1 MTNESIL
8 MAIESMC
15 DDIATNPDANDNYK
29 RAEAIMALAIS
40 GNTLPR
46 VRHCDDCETEPTTN
60 ITLPKPGTH
69 FKYKFGD
76 NEIEFIALN
85 AEQGGLL
92 AVAAQTLPDEMA
104 FDKDDCNDW
113 RSSSLRKYL
122 NTEHIKNFDEGD
134 LLPIVSD
141 LMADNG
147 MKDYGTCEDKLA
159 ILSDAHY
166 RAYREYIPEYDKAFV
181 WSITPWS
188 CLPTYAYGE
197 RVVSSS
203 PGSISS
209 HIASN
214 TYGVAPAC
222 IFNPK
227 IFK

>member
-1 MTNESIL
+1 MNESIL

-29 RAEAIMALAIS
+29 RAEAIMALTIS
-40 GNTLPR
+40 GNMLPR
-46 VRHCDDCETEPTTN
+46 EAAGKECSDDCEQEPTTN
-60 ITLPKPGTH
+60 IALPKPGTH
-69 FKYKFGD
+69 FDYKGM
-76 NEIEFIALN
+76 EFIALN

-113 RSSSLRKYL
+113 RSSTLREYL
-122 NTEHIKNFDEGD
+122 NKEYIKNFNDED
-134 LLPIVSD
+134 LLPFVSD
-141 LMADNG
+141 LTADDG

-166 RAYREYIPEYDKAFV
+166 RTYREYIPEYEKTFV

-188 CLPTYAYGE
+188 CFPAIAYYE
-197 RVVSSS
+197 RVVHSRT
-203 PGSISS
+203 GNI
-209 HIASN
+209 IYYNASN

-227 IFK
+227 IFE

>member
-1 MTNESIL
+1 MNESIL

-29 RAEAIMALAIS
+29 RAEAIMALTIS
-40 GNTLPR
+40 GNMLPR
-46 VRHCDDCETEPTTN
+46 EAAGKECSDDYEQEPTTN

-69 FKYKFGD
+69 FDYKGM
-76 NEIEFIALN
+76 EFIALN

-104 FDKDDCNDW
+104 FDEDDCNDW
-113 RSSSLRKYL
+113 RSSTLR
-122 NTEHIKNFDEGD
+122 
-134 LLPIVSD
+134 
-141 LMADNG
+141 
-147 MKDYGTCEDKLA
+147 EDKLA

-166 RAYREYIPEYDKAFV
+166 RAYREYIPEYEKTFV

-188 CLPTYAYGE
+188 CLPTYAYYE
-197 RVVSSS
+197 RVVYSRT
-203 PGSISS
+203 GNIIINNASI
-209 HIASN
+209 

-227 IFK
+227 IFE

>member
-29 RAEAIMALAIS
+29 RAEAIMALTIS
-40 GNTLPR
+40 GNMLPR
-46 VRHCDDCETEPTTN
+46 VRHCDDCEAEPTTN

-69 FKYKFGD
+69 FDYKGM
-76 NEIEFIALN
+76 EFIALN
-85 AEQGGLL
+85 AEQGGIL

-113 RSSSLRKYL
+113 RSSSLREYL
-122 NTEHIKNFDEGD
+122 NTKHIKNFDEGD

-141 LMADNG
+141 LTADNG

-188 CLPTYAYGE
+188 CFPTYAYSE
-197 RVVSSS
+197 RVVNSST
-203 PGSISS
+203 GISYS
-209 HIASN
+209 SASS